1 MFRLNRVVKM
11 FEKVRNSEPMPL
23 RINLWGARSYDLGP
37 DPTVVLTVPDA
48 TALRYFLSPDLHK
61 LGEAYV
67 EGKIQVEGAI
77 KDIFAVAQRFI
88 SAVSDS
94 APYVPFKLVSHSRR
108 KDKNAIQYH
117 YDVSNE
123 FYRLWLDSNMLYSC
137 AYFRSADQ
145 SLEQAQIQ
153 KIDHIL
159 NKLMLK
165 PGDHYLDIGCGWGAM
180 LYRAVEKYD
189 AAKAVG
195 ITLSQNQHDYIKA
208 KIKEKGLE
216 GRCEVR
222 LQDYR
227 DVPEKGGFDK
237 ISSVGMFEHVGIKN
251 LGVYFSS
258 MLSLLKDGGL
268 VLNHGITSS
277 DTERRQVGMGAGDF
291 IDRYV
296 FPDGELAHISLVL
309 REMARAGIEVTDVES
324 LRRHYARTCGL
335 WAEGL
340 ERHRQRAAEIAG
352 EKRYRIW
359 SVYLQGCSH
368 GFDQGWMNIY
378 QVLGC
383 KQEGGHLNPLP
394 LSRAYMYDNTMHG
407 R

>member
-1 MFRLNRVVKM
+1 M
-11 FEKVRNSEPMPL
+11 FERVRNSEPVPL
-23 RINLWGARSYDLGP
+23 RINLWGSRSFDLGP
-37 DPTVVLTVPDA
+37 DPRVVLTVPDA
-48 TALRYFLSPDLHK
+48 SALRYFLAPDLHK

-77 KDIFAVAQRFI
+77 KDIFAVAERFI

-94 APYVPFKLVSHSRR
+94 AAYVPFKLVPHSRR
-108 KDKNAIQYH
+108 KDRNAIQYH
-117 YDVSNE
+117 YDVSDE
-123 FYRLWLDSNMLYSC
+123 FYALWLDPLMLYSC
-137 AYFRSADQ
+137 AYFRSATQ
-145 SLEQAQIQ
+145 SLEEAQIQ
-153 KIDHIL
+153 KVDHIL

-180 LYRAVEKYD
+180 LYRAVEKYG

-195 ITLSQNQHDYIKA
+195 ITLSQNQYNYVRA
-208 KIKEKGLE
+208 QIKERGLE
-216 GRCEVR
+216 DRCEVR

-251 LGVYFSS
+251 LNIYFSS

-340 ERHRQRAAEIAG
+340 ERSRVRAAQIAG
-352 EKRYRIW
+352 DKRYRIW

-383 KQEGGHLNPLP
+383 KQEGGQMNPLP
-394 LSRAYMYDNTMHG
+394 LSREYMYDNALHG